1 MSELFWAFY
10 NSAATEGN
18 NGVLHFLGDYSNQRV
33 LERVNNN
40 FVQTAAMDY
49 SKFVSLT
56 ESL

>member
-10 NSAATEGN
+10 NSAATAN
-18 NGVLHFLGDYSNQRV
+18 NHGVLLYLSNYSNHRV

-49 SKFVSLT
+49 NKCASFT
-56 ESL
+56 